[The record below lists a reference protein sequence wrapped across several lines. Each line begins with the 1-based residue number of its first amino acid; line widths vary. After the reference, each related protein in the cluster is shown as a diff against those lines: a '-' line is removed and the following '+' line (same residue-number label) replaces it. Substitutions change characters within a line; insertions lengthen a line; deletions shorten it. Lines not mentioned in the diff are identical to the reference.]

1 MHDENTDKSNKNIN
15 VSNEFV
21 DIFKNF
27 NVVNKVEEM
36 KLLSKKELYLL
47 LTLCLDK
54 HDDTQPTVVYNFQQ
68 FREEVM
74 ELFEI
79 QDDKETLNPVLQELI
94 KESGDKNP
102 KTPPKS
108 SAAISTTGECSQIT
122 RCDKGVCSMVNFTQC
137 FSAIDPGAVVR
148 GGVTQ
153 TR

>member
-1 MHDENTDKSNKNIN
+1 MNDENTDKSNKNIN

-79 QDDKETLNPVLQELI
+79 QDDKENLNPVLQELI
-94 KESGDKNP
+94 KESGDKYIETDGIVDVN
-102 KTPPKS
+102 
-108 SAAISTTGECSQIT
+108 G
-122 RCDKGVCSMVNFTQC
+122 DKLPEPLTKEGVRD
-137 FSAIDPGAVVR
+137 AKIDIINSDDSK
-148 GGVTQ
+148 
-153 TR
+153 

>member
-27 NVVNKVEEM
+27 NVINKVEEM
-36 KLLSKKELYLL
+36 KALSKKELYLL

-54 HDDTQPTVVYNFQQ
+54 HDDGQPTVVYNFQP
-68 FREEVM
+68 FREQVM

-94 KESGDKNP
+94 EESGDKYIETDNIVDVDGNKLP
-102 KTPPKS
+102 EPLTKEEVRDAKINIINS
-108 SAAISTTGECSQIT
+108 DISE
-122 RCDKGVCSMVNFTQC
+122 
-137 FSAIDPGAVVR
+137 
-148 GGVTQ
+148 
-153 TR
+153 

>member
-27 NVVNKVEEM
+27 NVINKVEEM
-36 KLLSKKELYLL
+36 KALSKKELYLL

-54 HDDTQPTVVYNFQQ
+54 HDDGQPTVVYNFQP
-68 FREEVM
+68 FREQVM

-94 KESGDKNP
+94 KESGDKYIETDNIVDVDGNKLP
-102 KTPPKS
+102 EPLTKEEVRDAKINIINS
-108 SAAISTTGECSQIT
+108 DISE
-122 RCDKGVCSMVNFTQC
+122 
-137 FSAIDPGAVVR
+137 
-148 GGVTQ
+148 
-153 TR
+153 